1 MSSHPFAAP
10 TVNGDGSISVARY
23 LKEPTRITRMVED
36 LTLGKFLSDYLFSA
50 GPKPSGGAI
59 VYDEA
64 VAPDEA
70 TKYLQNGQD
79 VLEIAPSGQ
88 FPRFE
93 TADAETAKVA
103 KVAKYGGEVEI
114 AWEAKTRNDTR
125 AFARD
130 ITRLANT
137 IVKKINTR
145 AIDTL
150 DAALVANP
158 TQATSIGAL
167 GLTGWATIAAQSG
180 GIQTGMGT
188 TFAVTKTPDA
198 LFDAVQLQADTQ
210 DMGVEYDTLLAHPV
224 QCAQLKTIYQK
235 DLAGILSAAGL
246 TLVKTTRVP
255 NGTLYFAQAGQ
266 VGGIGLE
273 QPLATRTYTEDRHQR
288 DVVQSSVIPVFY
300 VDNPTAVLKV
310 TGVNA

>member
-1 MSSHPFAAP
+1 MASHPFAAP
-10 TVNGDGSISVARY
+10 TVNPDGSISVARY

-36 LTLGKFLSDYLFSA
+36 LTLGKFLSDYLFGP

-59 VYDEA
+59 VYDEV

-70 TKYLQNGQD
+70 SKYLQGGQD
-79 VLEIAPSGQ
+79 VQEIAPSGQ

-93 TADAETAKVA
+93 TSDEETAKVA

-130 ITRLANT
+130 ITRLSNT

-145 AIDTL
+145 AIETL
-150 DAALVANP
+150 DAALAAHPSQVTNA
-158 TQATSIGAL
+158 AAL
-167 GLTGWATIAAQSG
+167 GFESWADIAAKSG
-180 GIQTGMGT
+180 GIQTGMNG
-188 TFAVTKTPDA
+188 TFAVTKRPDA
-198 LFDAVQLQADTQ
+198 LFAAVQLQADVQ
-210 DMGVEYDTLLAHPV
+210 DMGVEYNILLANPI
-224 QCAQLKTIYQK
+224 QAGQLREIYGR
-235 DLAGILSAAGL
+235 DLAEILREAGL
-246 TLVKTTRVP
+246 TLIKTNRVP
-255 NGTLYFAQAGQ
+255 NGTAYFAQQGQ

-310 TGVNA
+310 EGLNA